1 MTNISLTRSELRTI
15 LRGLN
20 LERECLRSELLDEGK
35 VKNLLDV
42 PEYDELVTLQDK
54 LLNHLDAMTY

>member
-20 LERECLRSELLDEGK
+20 LERECLRTELLAEGK

-42 PEYDELVTLQDK
+42 PEYDELVELQDK
-54 LLNHLDAMTY
+54 LLNRLDMMPY

>member
-1 MTNISLTRSELRTI
+1 MTNVYLTRSELRTV

-20 LERECLRSELLDEGK
+20 LERECLRTELLDEGE

-54 LLNHLDAMTY
+54 LIDALERMPY

>member
-20 LERECLRSELLDEGK
+20 LERECLRTDLLEEGK

-54 LLNHLDAMTY
+54 LIDALDRMPY

>member
-20 LERECLRSELLDEGK
+20 LERECLRTELLAEGN
-35 VKNLLDV
+35 VKRLLDV
-42 PEYDELVTLQDK
+42 PEYDELVELQDK
-54 LLNHLDAMTY
+54 LLNRLDMMPY

>member
-1 MTNISLTRSELRTI
+1 MANVNLTRSELRTV

-20 LERECLRSELLDEGK
+20 LERECLRTDLLEEGK

-54 LLNHLDAMTY
+54 LIDALDRMPY

>member
-1 MTNISLTRSELRTI
+1 MANINLTRSELRTI

-20 LERECLRSELLDEGK
+20 LERECLRTELLFEGKTENLLDE
-35 VKNLLDV
+35 

-54 LLNHLDAMTY
+54 LLAVLDKMTY

>member
-20 LERECLRSELLDEGK
+20 LERECLRTELLEEGK

-42 PEYDELVTLQDK
+42 PAYDELVELQDK
-54 LLNHLDAMTY
+54 LLNRLDMMPY